1 MISEKAGQCTLM
13 LEEIYGAPIAAK
25 VDPLDL
31 LVMTI
36 LSQNTTDVN
45 SLKAYRSLKSA
56 YPDYEDVLISPEK
69 DLARLI
75 KVGGLGKIKAQ
86 RIKEALH
93 RIKKDSGSLDLSF
106 LGDMSK
112 EAAMEYL
119 LALSGVG
126 RKTASVVLLFGF
138 GFPFM
143 PVDTHVRRVSQRLGL
158 ATKGASF
165 EKTRETLERTV
176 PQKKYLSLH
185 LNLIRHGRSICRARK
200 PLCEECHLRTICD
213 YYLGAQALNERKA
226 HPRSALR

>member
-1 MISEKAGQCTLM
+1 M
-13 LEEIYGAPIAAK
+13 LEELYGAPVAAR

-56 YPDYEDVLISPEK
+56 FPDYEDILISREK
-69 DLARLI
+69 DIARLI
-75 KVGGLGKIKAQ
+75 KVGGLGEIKAQ
-86 RIKEALH
+86 RIREALQ
-93 RIKKDSGSLDLSF
+93 RIKYDSSSLDLSF
-106 LGDMSK
+106 LEGLGK

-119 LALSGVG
+119 LSLPGVG
-126 RKTASVVLLFGF
+126 TKTASVVLLFGF

-143 PVDTHVRRVSQRLGL
+143 PVDTHVYRVSQRLGL
-158 ATKGASF
+158 IPKGASL
-165 EKTRETLERTV
+165 EKAQRILEGTV
-176 PQKKYLSLH
+176 PQEKYLSLH
-185 LNLIRHGRSICRARK
+185 LNLIRHGRSICRARN
-200 PLCEECHLRTICD
+200 PLHEQCGLRTICD

>member
-1 MISEKAGQCTLM
+1 VISKKARQCIEM
-13 LEEIYGAPIAAK
+13 LEELYGAPVAAR

-56 YPDYEDVLISPEK
+56 FPDYEDILISREK
-69 DLARLI
+69 DIARLI
-75 KVGGLGKIKAQ
+75 KVGGLGEIKAQ
-86 RIKEALH
+86 RIREALQ
-93 RIKKDSGSLDLSF
+93 RIKYDSSSLDLSF
-106 LGDMSK
+106 LEGLGK

-119 LALSGVG
+119 LSLPGVG
-126 RKTASVVLLFGF
+126 TKTASVVLLFGF

-143 PVDTHVRRVSQRLGL
+143 PVDTHVYRVSQRLGL
-158 ATKGASF
+158 IPKGASL
-165 EKTRETLERTV
+165 EKAQRILEGTV
-176 PQKKYLSLH
+176 PQEKYLSLH
-185 LNLIRHGRSICRARK
+185 LNLIRHGRSICRARN
-200 PLCEECHLRTICD
+200 PLHEQCGLRTICD